1 MSGTHP
7 VARLLRDAA
16 AGRHLSADGA
26 WTRVRPW
33 RDGVEAVLAF
43 TGHAVLA
50 VGDDVDDTVLAGLAP
65 DGFGGAHHPRVL
77 LALAGE
83 DGWVDSLDVVL
94 HARGTGGGTDLVP
107 RPDLADHPRA
117 RHARDVRDDVRVLGR
132 PGGGSSS
139 LVTLARGLGG
149 LTEVSI
155 ELDPRERGSGLGTA
169 LFAAARAA
177 APDGED
183 VLASVAPG
191 NTASLRAALRA
202 GFVPLGSVQL
212 LRPSSRRGARR
223 G

>member
-1 MSGTHP
+1 MSGVHP
-7 VARLLRDAA
+7 LARVLRDAA
-16 AGRHLSADGA
+16 AGRHLPVDGG
-26 WTRVRPW
+26 WTRVPPW
-33 RDGVEAVLAF
+33 RDGIEAVLAF

-50 VGDDVDDTVLAGLAP
+50 VGDDVDDEGLAALGP

-94 HARGTGGGTDLVP
+94 HARGTGGGADLVP

-117 RHARDVRDDVRVLGR
+117 RHAREVRDDVRVLGR
-132 PGGGSSS
+132 PGGGSS

-149 LTEVSI
+149 LAEVSL
-155 ELDPRERGSGLGTA
+155 ELDPHERGSGRGAA
-169 LFAAARAA
+169 LFASARALA
-177 APDGED
+177 EDGED

-191 NTASLRAALRA
+191 NAASLRAALRA

>member
-1 MSGTHP
+1 MSAHP
-7 VARLLRDAA
+7 LAQVLRDAA
-16 AGRHLSADGA
+16 AGHHLPADGG
-26 WTRVRPW
+26 WTRVPPW

-50 VGDDVDDTVLAGLAP
+50 VADDVDDAVLDGLAP

-94 HARGTGGGTDLVP
+94 HARGTGGGADLVP
-107 RPDLADHPRA
+107 RPDLVDHPRA
-117 RHARDVRDDVRVLGR
+117 RHAREVRDDVRVLGR
-132 PGGGSSS
+132 PEGGSS

-149 LTEVSI
+149 LTEVSV
-155 ELDPRERGSGLGTA
+155 ELDPGERGSGRGTS
-169 LFAAARAA
+169 LFVAARAA
-177 APDGED
+177 ALAGED

>member
-1 MSGTHP
+1 MSDVHP
-7 VARLLRDAA
+7 LARVLRDAA
-16 AGRHLSADGA
+16 AGRYLPVDGG
-26 WTRVRPW
+26 WTRVPPW
-33 RDGVEAVLAF
+33 RDGIEAVLAF

-50 VGDDVDDTVLAGLAP
+50 VGDDVDDARLAALAP

-77 LALAGE
+77 LALAGA

-94 HARGTGGGTDLVP
+94 HARGTAGGTDLVP
-107 RPDLADHPRA
+107 RPDLVDHPRA
-117 RHARDVRDDVRVLGR
+117 RHAREVRDGVRVLGR
-132 PGGGSSS
+132 PGGGSS

-149 LTEVSI
+149 LPEVSL
-155 ELDPRERGSGLGTA
+155 ELDPHERGSGRGA
-169 LFAAARAA
+169 GLFTAARGLAG
-177 APDGED
+177 DGED

-191 NTASLRAALRA
+191 NAASLRAALRA